1 MATCNFSLRY
11 NSDFLYA
18 FCESSDFEKYLEDY
32 KQANDFNEDE
42 EDEDSL
48 REALYSDWYDDEK
61 EYYIDWLEEELNK
74 LTAYGT
80 GLESDF
86 TGMPS
91 RKITDG
97 DELAQVWKNIQFAGG
112 EFTVMAA
119 IDFEAGY
126 YEGFALDWRIKSI
139 TGNYG
144 GYDFDCMPDREDC
157 RELLADNTDLNEGLQ
172 KALADKLQA
181 RLEAALDD
189 VTGAIEKA
197 LKTIS
202 PYHLTGVCAS
212 NGEGFYFNH
221 KNDDKAA

>member
-18 FCESSDFEKYLEDY
+18 FCEGSDFDAYLEEY
-32 KQANDFNEDE
+32 KKNNEIDE
-42 EDEDSL
+42 EDDDDSL
-48 REALYSDWYDDEK
+48 REALYSDWYQDEK
-61 EYYIDWLEEELNK
+61 EYYIDWLEEEINK
-74 LTAYGT
+74 LTGYGS
-80 GLESDF
+80 GLDSDF

-91 RKITDG
+91 RRITDG
-97 DELAQVWKNIQFAGG
+97 DEICQVWKNIRFAGG
-112 EFTVMAA
+112 DFTVCAA

-139 TGNYG
+139 TGDYG
-144 GYDFDCMPDREDC
+144 GYDFDEMPGREDC

-181 RLEAALDD
+181 RLEAALDE

-202 PYHLTGVCAS
+202 PYHLTGVCLG
-212 NGEGFYFNH
+212 NGEGIYTNH
-221 KNDDKAA
+221 KKLPAA